1 MSRATARGGATDG
14 VGAADLAEVAPALD
28 EIRWDDAGLV
38 PVVVQDAADGRVLMV
53 GYADREAL
61 EATRTTGELHL
72 HSRSRGRL
80 WRKGE
85 TSGNILRVR
94 RLVADCDSD
103 ALLATVERTGPVCHR
118 GTVSCFDDPG
128 TARAGADAAAPGGAG
143 AAAPGDGLDAGPADQ
158 GFDFLEELW
167 RTIEE
172 RAAVRPAGSYVAS
185 LLAAG
190 TDAVGRKVVEEAT
203 EVLIAAKDDAVA
215 AREGLDRAGT
225 EGALAGEAADL
236 LFHVLVA
243 LAERG
248 VEPTAVMAVLRERRG
263 SR

>member
-1 MSRATARGGATDG
+1 MSPAMAPGGATDG
-14 VGAADLAEVAPALD
+14 DDATEGAGAALVLD
-28 EIRWDDAGLV
+28 GIRWDDAGLV

-61 EATRTTGELHL
+61 EATRAAGELHL

-85 TSGNILRVR
+85 TSGNVLRVK

-103 ALLATVERTGPVCHR
+103 AVLATVERTGPVCHR
-118 GTVSCFDDPG
+118 GTVSCFDAPG
-128 TARAGADAAAPGGAG
+128 ASDRGSDAAGVRGRRD
-143 AAAPGDGLDAGPADQ
+143 AAPADQ
-158 GFDFLEELW
+158 GFVFLEELW
-167 RTIEE
+167 RTIEK
-172 RAAVRPAGSYVAS
+172 RAAVRPAGSYVAT

-225 EGALAGEAADL
+225 EGALAGEVADL
-236 LFHVLVA
+236 LFHALVV

-248 VEPTAVMAVLRERRG
+248 VEPAAVMAVLRERRG